1 MCSRF
6 RIGLIVLFL
15 ALVAGGLSAVACGS
29 SGGSATSTPQVTKAP
44 AATESAATSTPT
56 AGGQTT
62 MVTIKDFEFTPAS
75 VTVKLGDT
83 VMWTN
88 DGPSTHTVTA
98 DDGSFESGDLSAG
111 KTFSHMFQTAG
122 TFTYHCS
129 IHPFMT
135 AEVIVQSGSSAAG
148 PSH

>member
-1 MCSRF
+1 
-6 RIGLIVLFL
+6 
-15 ALVAGGLSAVACGS
+15 
-29 SGGSATSTPQVTKAP
+29 
-44 AATESAATSTPT
+44 
-56 AGGQTT
+56 

-111 KTFSHMFQTAG
+111 KTFSHTFQTAG

-135 AEVIVQSGSSAAG
+135 AEVIVQSGNSAAG
-148 PSH
+148 PGY